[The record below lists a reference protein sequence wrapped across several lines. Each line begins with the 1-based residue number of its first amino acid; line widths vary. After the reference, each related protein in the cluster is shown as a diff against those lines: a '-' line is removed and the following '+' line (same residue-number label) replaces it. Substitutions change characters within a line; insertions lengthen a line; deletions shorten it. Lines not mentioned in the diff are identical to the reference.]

1 MSQNSQLEHLQS
13 RFVGTGHADT
23 IKFEWLQTQHR
34 DTAAACVGHGS
45 LAAYFAVAENES
57 IGRVRFN
64 LIESPFTSTMTR
76 IDIDQ
81 LLSDLDATLSEVSMD
96 RADAGYRDSG
106 FEDAPEFST
115 HHPSGG
121 LLPQRTRSL
130 AGSVHARNNSSL
142 SISPRLPPLARSNSH
157 SESFV
162 LYSNLK
168 GGADNVKIL
177 AARDQVRIRM
187 EKERQ
192 EYMANLATFQHIQSN
207 SPTDSFESGLRRNA
221 SFSSSSSSST
231 HASRIAAK
239 NPTGWSGR
247 SSQRIPSK
255 ISDLLIDKACNL
267 DVQGSHLQQ
276 VIWSLVGMIKEF
288 YSTPTN
294 KGQGANQAIMAAMYV
309 INLEDPNLVKRG
321 LEVLDMLCKFAGPVL
336 WVNLALNL
344 DFFQHFLETRKHT
357 TADEKKNVTLLCG
370 LFAGW
375 VTTLQASAED
385 LAAAGNLKD
394 PLPKIRDFFEGLV
407 RAGYDF
413 PDGSLDNFS
422 DEEMAAIHSWSVI
435 RRGFTFASVRKHK

>member
-1 MSQNSQLEHLQS
+1 M
-13 RFVGTGHADT
+13 TG
-23 IKFEWLQTQHR
+23 
-34 DTAAACVGHGS
+34 
-45 LAAYFAVAENES
+45 
-57 IGRVRFN
+57 
-64 LIESPFTSTMTR
+64 

-106 FEDAPEFST
+106 FEDSPGFST
-115 HHPSGG
+115 HLNGG
-121 LLPQRTRSL
+121 LPTQRTRSL
-130 AGSVHARNNSSL
+130 AGSVHTRNNSSL
-142 SISPRLPPLARSNSH
+142 SISPRLPPLTRSNSH
-157 SESFV
+157 SESFM
-162 LYSNLK
+162 LHSNLK
-168 GGADNVKIL
+168 GGGADNFKIM
-177 AARDQVRIRM
+177 AARDQIRIRM

-192 EYMANLATFQHIQSN
+192 EYMANLATFQQNVQSN
-207 SPTDSFESGLRRNA
+207 SPTDSQESGLRRNA

-231 HASRIAAK
+231 HVSRNATK

-247 SSQRIPSK
+247 SSQRLPSK

-267 DVQGSHLQQ
+267 EVQGSHLQQ
-276 VIWSLVGMIKEF
+276 VIWNVVGMIKEF

-294 KGQGANQAIMAAMYV
+294 KGQGANQAIMATMYV

-321 LEVLDMLCKFAGPVL
+321 LEVLDMLCKFAGPVF

-357 TADEKKNVTLLCG
+357 TADEKKNVTIVCG

-375 VTTLQASAED
+375 VTTLQASADD

-407 RAGYDF
+407 RAGYEF
-413 PDGSLDNFS
+413 PDGSLDNIS
-422 DEEMAAIHSWSVI
+422 DEEMAAINSWSVI
-435 RRGFTFASVRKHK
+435 RRGFTFASVKKHK